1 MSYSI
6 KELSFG
12 TCIMEH
18 DEKKSCLFLKL
29 VKGKKTIFHS
39 TIRNFK
45 ASMLDMF
52 LIRIKEQDI
61 LDMIK
66 YEMTIL

>member
-1 MSYSI
+1 MSLTI

-18 DEKKSCLFLKL
+18 DNIKSCLFLIL
-29 VKGKKTIFHS
+29 VKGKKTIFKS

-45 ASMLDMF
+45 ESMLEMF

-61 LDMIK
+61 VDMIK
-66 YEMTIL
+66 YEMIIL

>member
-1 MSYSI
+1 MSYAI

-18 DEKKSCLFLKL
+18 DKIKSCLFLKL
-29 VKGKKTIFHS
+29 IKGSKTIFHS
-39 TIRNFK
+39 TIRNFNE
-45 ASMLDMF
+45 SMLEMF